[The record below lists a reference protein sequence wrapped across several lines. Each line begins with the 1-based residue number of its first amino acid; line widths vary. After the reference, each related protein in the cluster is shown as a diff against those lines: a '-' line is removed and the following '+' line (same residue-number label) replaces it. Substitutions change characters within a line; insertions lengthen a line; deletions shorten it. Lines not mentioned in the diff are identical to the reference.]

1 MKKLT
6 SLLLGLTMI
15 FSLAAC
21 GAPAD
26 DTPADDTTPADTADN
41 AAEPAEKQTIA
52 ILAPNPTHDWTGS
65 VGYAAEAK
73 AEEINDAGTYEAVV
87 LSSADSATQ
96 ISQIDDIVANKQYDA
111 VVILPMDN
119 TVEASLTNLVNSG
132 IPVVQFDRLIA
143 SLQDSVVA
151 NVMGD
156 NEAIGYETAMRFV
169 ENGIEKTDNIL
180 LLQGDLSSVPGMR
193 TDGFKKGL
201 MDSGWTEDEINTAI
215 VDLGSTGWQRSE
227 GERLFT
233 DWLNGASDED
243 IASTTWVF
251 THDDPIAMG
260 IFDALS
266 KTAIEQSKKDAFLGA
281 EPRINLASSAGA
293 AENYTVLA
301 GTHKDAAY
309 NDLYTKLADY
319 FSVTYSPYMMEDAI
333 QVMVDHLDGKA
344 IEQITVIPAEVVDAT
359 NVANYTGFGEK

>member
-1 MKKLT
+1 MKKLLAV
-6 SLLLGLTMI
+6 LLALVLA
-15 FSLAAC
+15 FSLVAC
-21 GAPAD
+21 SAPA
-26 DTPADDTTPADTADN
+26 TTEPE
-41 AAEPAEKQTIA
+41 AEGDEQAPAEKQTIA

-65 VGYAAEAK
+65 VGFAAEAK
-73 AEEINDAGTYEAVV
+73 AEEINAAGVYDATV
-87 LSSADSATQ
+87 LSSPDSATQ

-143 SLQDSVVA
+143 SLEDSVVA

-156 NEAIGYETAMRFV
+156 NSAIGYETALRFV
-169 ENGIEKTDNIL
+169 ENGLEKTDKIL

-193 TDGFKKGL
+193 TDGFKSGL
-201 MDSGWTEDEINTAI
+201 MDSGWTEEEINAAI

-266 KTAIEQSKKDAFLGA
+266 KTAIEDAKKDAFLGS

-301 GTHKDAAY
+301 GNHKDPAY
-309 NDLYTKLADY
+309 NEIYTKLADY

-344 IEQITVIPAEVVDAT
+344 IEKVTVIPAEVVDAS
-359 NVANYTGFGEK
+359 NVANFTGFGEE